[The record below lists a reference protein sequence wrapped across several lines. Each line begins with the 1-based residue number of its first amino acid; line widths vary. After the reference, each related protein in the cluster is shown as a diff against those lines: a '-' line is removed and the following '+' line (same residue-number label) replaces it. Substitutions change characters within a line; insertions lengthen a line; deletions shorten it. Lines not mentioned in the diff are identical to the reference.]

1 MNGDVRFG
9 VPAVVAEPTCP
20 RAFLVRGIRPVR
32 QPSRRA
38 PDRASTGI
46 RHGMR
51 SWTHREDGARSPMPM
66 TAGEVAIPHDP
77 PLQLRDAHRRGGLE
91 EEHGADRSDEWAG
104 LLG

>member
-1 MNGDVRFG
+1 
-9 VPAVVAEPTCP
+9 
-20 RAFLVRGIRPVR
+20 
-32 QPSRRA
+32 
-38 PDRASTGI
+38 
-46 RHGMR
+46 
-51 SWTHREDGARSPMPM
+51 MPM